1 MKAIVVGPDRGIVDA
16 LESEGVEI
24 TSIEGVASGE
34 ALAEAGV
41 DGADLLVIT
50 NAGETTAI
58 PVATERNPDLKTVA
72 YTPDSMPEFVKGVLD
87 LAVDPA
93 LLDPETVADELVE

>member
-34 ALAEAGV
+34 SLAEAGV

-50 NAGETTAI
+50 NAGEATAI